1 MADDKREYLQDGG
14 RGRDDR
20 HGFGDDMGTRVGRP
34 DGESDASSARP
45 APRSGET
52 TSAPGQAG
60 TNTGAVADGLEGS
73 ILEDEGDQQRRVRGA
88 SEGMAPEPATGDE
101 RRIDDL

>member
-1 MADDKREYLQDGG
+1 MADDKRDYAKDGS

-20 HGFGDDMGTRVGRP
+20 QGFGDDMGTRVGRP

-45 APRSGET
+45 APRSGSA

-60 TNTGAVADGLEGS
+60 TNTEAVADGIEGS
-73 ILEDEGDQQRRVRGA
+73 IMDDEGTQQRRVRGA
-88 SEGMAPEPATGDE
+88 SEGMAPEPASGDE